1 MKKLIF
7 ITAAL
12 AALSACH
19 GTGGEY
25 IPDEYVAP
33 YTLEVDKPTIEAS
46 GSDWATFTLKDSYG
60 RDILED
66 KIALQRVNIYAVDAS
81 GVAVDRMQ
89 TRFRAI
95 SDASYTF
102 EASYSGNGKIEKS
115 ANVVTLTAKNR
126 SSYEKYHK
134 NVAIYKATATWCGP
148 CAVMTTA
155 LASLDEDAKAH
166 SVELCWH
173 GEDELALTL
182 PGSLADCGGMVISY
196 FGGAGYPT
204 VVFDA
209 HSMFRGERS
218 GADLSAAIW
227 RIRADYP
234 ATCGIKLDTEYDQ
247 ATSSKRDD
255 AELTSSNGGDYD
267 LGFAVLLNNQ
277 IVPGGTNP
285 GQKYEHIVCATTAN
299 YYTYSTSISPV
310 GKNQSKSWSLNV
322 PVGNL
327 NVNDLSVVAFAFVR
341 SSNGARIDNIVEVKA
356 GESIDYLLN

>member
-1 MKKLIF
+1 MKKLIYF
-7 ITAAL
+7 AAAL
-12 AALSACH
+12 LALSACH

-25 IPDEYVAP
+25 IPDEYVGP
-33 YTLEVDKPTIEAS
+33 YTLEVDKTEIEAS

-60 RDILED
+60 RNVLDD
-66 KIALQRVNIYAVDAS
+66 KIALQRVNIYAVDGS

-95 SDASYTF
+95 TDASYTF

-115 ANVVTLTAKNR
+115 SNVITLTSKNR

-209 HSMFRGERS
+209 HSMFQGERS

-227 RIRADYP
+227 RMRADYP
-234 ATCGIKLDTEYDQ
+234 ATCGIKLETEYNS
-247 ATSSKRDD
+247 AASSIQIN
-255 AELTSSNGGDYD
+255 AELTSSTGGDYD
-267 LGFAVLLNNQ
+267 LGFAILLNNQ

-285 GQKYEHIVCATTAN
+285 GQKYDHIVCASTAN
-299 YYTYSTSISPV
+299 YYTNSTAISYV
-310 GKNQSKSWSLNV
+310 GKNQSKSWSQDV
-322 PVGNL
+322 PVGKF

-341 SSNGARIDNIVEVKA
+341 DGNRARIDNIVEVKA
-356 GESIDYLLN
+356 GESIGYVLN

>member
-33 YTLEVDKPTIEAS
+33 YTLEVDKTAIEAS

-60 RDILED
+60 RNILED
-66 KIALQRVNIYAVDAS
+66 KIALQRVNIYAVDGS

-89 TRFRAI
+89 ARFRAI
-95 SDASYTF
+95 SDASFTF

-115 ANVVTLTAKNR
+115 SNVITLTAQNR

-134 NVAIYKATATWCGP
+134 NVAIYKSTATWCGP

-155 LASLDEDAKAH
+155 LASLDEEAEAH

-173 GEDELALTL
+173 GQDDLAITL
-182 PGSLADCGGMVISY
+182 PGSLYDCGTVVYSY
-196 FGGAGYPT
+196 FGSTGFPT
-204 VVFDA
+204 VIFDA
-209 HSMFRGERS
+209 HTVFRGEYS
-218 GADLSAAIW
+218 GADLSASIW
-227 RIRADYP
+227 KMRADYP
-234 ATCGIKLDTEYDQ
+234 ATCGIKLDTEYDS
-247 ATSSKRDD
+247 AASSIKVN
-255 AELTSSNGGDYD
+255 AELTSSTGGDYD
-267 LGFAVLLNNQ
+267 LGFAILLNNQ

-285 GQKYEHIVCATTAN
+285 DQKYDHIVCATTAN
-299 YYTYSTSISPV
+299 YYTNSTAISSV
-310 GKNQSKSWSLNV
+310 GKNQSKSWSQEV
-322 PVGNL
+322 PVGKF

-341 SSNGARIDNIVEVKA
+341 DGNRARIDNIVEVKA
-356 GESIDYLLN
+356 GESIGYVLN